1 MNEDFVTFEISKK
14 LKEKWY
20 YNYASYWGYTPTIHQ
35 VLKWLRDEKKI
46 AINIEFI
53 PYVWQY
59 KIFDM
64 SFKSR
69 FEPCGLTLFSG
80 YEEAALAGIE
90 YVLDN
95 LI

>member
-1 MNEDFVTFEISKK
+1 MVFPCEDWSNIEERINAPNIS
-14 LKEKWY
+14 
-20 YNYASYWGYTPTIHQ
+20 Q
-35 VLKWLRDEKKI
+35 VLKWLREEKKI

-59 KIFDM
+59 KIIDM
-64 SFKSR
+64 SFERR
-69 FEPCGLTLFSG
+69 FEPYGITLFSD
-80 YEEAALAGIE
+80 YEQAALAGIE